1 MPGLGILSEELLPFL
16 CGSRQGVGSI
26 EFRIA
31 VVRTLRRHLVT
42 NRSRYDAWIDVQ
54 ANLSF
59 AGYLEDDV
67 FVDQT

>member
-1 MPGLGILSEELLPFL
+1 
-16 CGSRQGVGSI
+16 VGSI

-31 VVRTLRRHLVT
+31 VARTLLRHLVT
-42 NRSRYDAWIDVQ
+42 NRSRYEAWIDVQ